1 MEAFAPEHVDE
12 LVRVYRAHN
21 EPLHDSLEAF
31 PGIELTLTAL
41 KDAGHAR
48 SGS

>member
-1 MEAFAPEHVDE
+1 MEAFAPEQVDE

-31 PGIELTLTAL
+31 LGI
-41 KDAGHAR
+41 
-48 SGS
+48 S